1 MALIPLSEQ
10 TFNNTDTGDQNSL
23 SGTFSQNSPPVKIN
37 QFYTQEKLISGAFKI
52 NNKSKL
58 VKIKSL
64 AEHSGVQKLKERTI
78 RETHLKT
85 LEKMNQMSPTSTIGK
100 QTEF

>member
-10 TFNNTDTGDQNSL
+10 TFNNTENGDQNSL

-64 AEHSGVQKLKERTI
+64 AEHSGVQKLKERTL
-78 RETHLKT
+78 REA